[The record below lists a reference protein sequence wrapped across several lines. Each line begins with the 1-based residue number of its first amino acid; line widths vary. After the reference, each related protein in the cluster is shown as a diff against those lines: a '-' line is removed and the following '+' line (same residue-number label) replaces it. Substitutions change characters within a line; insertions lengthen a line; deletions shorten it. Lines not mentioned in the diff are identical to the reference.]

1 MAFGACLGDIT
12 SGALQALWEAGRRV
26 PDDVALIDFEDSP
39 IARHTNPP
47 LTSLRQP
54 TEEMGRTMARVLLEE
69 IAAHPTTCGA
79 GDRTGSVGVRVGRGS
94 YMLGQAL
101 SYPRCS
107 VQAGS
112 QFMLCG

>member
-1 MAFGACLGDIT
+1 MGGG
-12 SGALQALWEAGRRV
+12 SAG
-26 PDDVALIDFEDSP
+26 PDDVALIGFEDSP

-69 IAAHPTTCGA
+69 IAAHPTACGA
-79 GDRTGSVGVRVGRGS
+79 GDGTGSVGVRVGRGS
-94 YMLGQAL
+94 YVLGQAL
-101 SYPRCS
+101 SYARCS